1 MAHDGELGTE
11 RTLFVVGTSLF
22 AAQHWVSCF
31 PEISLTTISQFS
43 HQMFNGPR
51 MDPYVL
57 RLLATLSAGFDRASH
72 AEIPQVFDIGGIE
85 SFSRIHAKPST
96 EHIEL
101 FIFVL
106 LDSSVPGFHILLAIG
121 MLQENSSGV
130 PSGIGPKF
138 RPYASPNHHVT
149 KGRYIT
155 SNDPRGYIP
164 VYEYPLNGQWIMMD
178 IDDGYIL
185 WTGIWKALGNSKA
198 DIVKMID
205 SQPDLAPLI
214 RRVRG
219 GYLKI
224 QGTWMPY
231 EVALRL
237 ARRVAWPIR
246 EDLIP
251 LFGPN
256 FPSTCLSPTQPGYGQ
271 VVASAPGRR
280 RAPRKSSLP
289 NVSTTTNSAW
299 SVVTPHTTDASF
311 EPHPGAL
318 PPSAYTSYPP
328 QYIPFNAHSED
339 FQQEILPTSDR
350 HSLSLPPST
359 QRDRA
364 YSRYAPYPDPSPPP
378 TFRLPARENPIA
390 LHIPSTDFTKHNSH
404 NISLPP
410 ISPAAS
416 NRNGP
421 SSAYALPPISALE
434 DLRGVDV
441 NDSAAVLRRLSQND
455 EADIWP
461 SRSTNS
467 KSSSSPSSSW
477 PSSLALLPPLTHRLS
492 DPAIKYSGGILSRQ
506 RLSVSSSSEDSFSSH
521 PSPISPPSPSTP
533 LTPQSLPSV
542 NSFVG
547 QLPVLRERDPGCQE
561 ALSISATPRSR
572 PIDQLVFKPDPDRKE
587 QPYRP
592 W

>member
-1 MAHDGELGTE
+1 
-11 RTLFVVGTSLF
+11 
-22 AAQHWVSCF
+22 
-31 PEISLTTISQFS
+31 
-43 HQMFNGPR
+43 
-51 MDPYVL
+51 
-57 RLLATLSAGFDRASH
+57 
-72 AEIPQVFDIGGIE
+72 
-85 SFSRIHAKPST
+85 
-96 EHIEL
+96 
-101 FIFVL
+101 
-106 LDSSVPGFHILLAIG
+106 
-121 MLQENSSGV
+121 MLQENTSNV
-130 PSGIGPKF
+130 PSPMGPKF
-138 RPYASPNHHVT
+138 RPYASSNHHVT

-246 EDLIP
+246 DDLIP
-251 LFGPN
+251 LFGPT

-299 SVVTPHTTDASF
+299 SVVTPHTNDGQL
-311 EPHPGAL
+311 EPRSNAL
-318 PPSAYTSYPP
+318 PASSYTSYPP
-328 QYIPFNAHSED
+328 QYVPFNAHPESY
-339 FQQEILPTSDR
+339 QQEILPTPDR
-350 HSLSLPPST
+350 HSLSLPPPA
-359 QRDRA
+359 QRDRP
-364 YSRYAPYPDPSPPP
+364 YSRYAPYPDHSPSPTSKASTTEKIP
-378 TFRLPARENPIA
+378 LG
-390 LHIPSTDFTKHNSH
+390 LQIPSTTVSAKHESH
-404 NISLPP
+404 DINLPP

-416 NRNGP
+416 NRQG
-421 SSAYALPPISALE
+421 SSAAYALPPISALE
-434 DLRGVDV
+434 DLRGVNV

-455 EADIWP
+455 ESDFWP
-461 SRSTNS
+461 SRATTSA
-467 KSSSSPSSSW
+467 KSSSSW
-477 PSSLALLPPLTHRLS
+477 PSAHSTFLPPLAHRLS
-492 DPAIKYSGGILSRQ
+492 DPAIKYSGISSSSRP
-506 RLSVSSSSEDSFSSH
+506 RLSVSSSSDESTFSSH

-533 LTPQSLPSV
+533 LTPQSLPSGNV
-542 NSFVG
+542 FIAH
-547 QLPVLRERDPGCQE
+547 LPVLREDQIGCGE
-561 ALSISATPRSR
+561 SFSAKPRSR
-572 PIDQLVFKPDPDRKE
+572 PVDQEDHSDCRHDADRNHAR